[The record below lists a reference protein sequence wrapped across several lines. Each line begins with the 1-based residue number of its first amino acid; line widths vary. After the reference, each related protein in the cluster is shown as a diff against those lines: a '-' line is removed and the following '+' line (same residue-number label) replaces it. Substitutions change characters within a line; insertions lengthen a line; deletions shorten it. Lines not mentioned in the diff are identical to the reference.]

1 MTMPNE
7 VHDDIR
13 AAMDAANSPEVQ
25 EMIKKLAEYGL
36 AVAVPHMHGQDG
48 GFLPLPADVISL
60 ENGLKVEFVSQE
72 EVDWE
77 SVLPVM
83 WRWDEKAGSVVVAA
97 GCGLECI
104 VSHGVS

>member
-7 VHDDIR
+7 VHDDVR
-13 AAMDAANSPEVQ
+13 GAMDAVSSPEVKD
-25 EMIKKLAEYGL
+25 MIKRLAEHGL

-48 GFLPLPADVISL
+48 GLLPLPADVVSV
-60 ENGLKVEFVSQE
+60 ENRLKVGFVPRE
-72 EVDWE
+72 DVDWE

-83 WRWDEKAGSVVVAA
+83 WRWDEKQGLVVVAA

-104 VSHGVS
+104 VSHGVL